1 MHRGASSIAPL
12 PVLHHSRS
20 SHLLYLKQQQS
31 ITNSFAFLF
40 LFVIVSKIT
49 CRGSLVPLCMPQA
62 LQTNVGLL
70 KLKGSIRTRA
80 IACHGRIPGLRKLP
94 FPAVGI
100 IVALILAN
108 VLVWVA
114 VAIVLHYHAALVST
128 AVLSYT
134 LGLRHALDAD
144 HISVIY
150 LPKTLDDFK
159 RPRLTAFLQAIDLM
173 TRRLVASGQCPV
185 TVGTFFSLGH
195 STYAVQL

>member
-1 MHRGASSIAPL
+1 
-12 PVLHHSRS
+12 V
-20 SHLLYLKQQQS
+20 
-31 ITNSFAFLF
+31 
-40 LFVIVSKIT
+40 VVSKIT
-49 CRGSLVPLCMPQA
+49 CRGSLIPLCMPQA

-114 VAIVLHYHAALVST
+114 VAIVLHYHAALVPNGCSF
-128 AVLSYT
+128 L
-134 LGLRHALDAD
+134 
-144 HISVIY
+144 HIGTSPCFGCRPY
-150 LPKTLDDFK
+150 PGNLPETPDDIK
-159 RPRLTAFLQAIDLM
+159 RSRLTAIFQAIDLM
-173 TRRLVASGQCPV
+173 TRRLIASGQCPV

-195 STYAVQL
+195 STYAVQLQY